1 MPASTDTAKPANG
14 HAKPSETKP
23 SEAKP
28 AQVKSNPVKQNQ
40 ARSSQEWPALMES
53 GAGLSEAERA
63 AKDPMAA
70 PTERLPTQPLTL
82 EDGKARIRNG
92 AGRVTAEVK
101 KRPLLYI
108 GLGALALGGVAA
120 LLGRRAIFRAA
131 APMLVRAVARHP
143 MDAARLA
150 ARHPRGAYRLIAMG
164 VEPTVHSG
172 MRTIRGLPQKMRDL
186 ELPQRVRDLELQ
198 QRLRDLETT
207 LASTLQAVRE
217 LPQAVRDKVAHRG

>member
-14 HAKPSETKP
+14 HAKPGETKP
-23 SEAKP
+23 GDG
-28 AQVKSNPVKQNQ
+28 KSNPAKTSQ
-40 ARSSQEWPALMES
+40 AKSSQDWPALMES

-70 PTERLPTQPLTL
+70 PTERMPTQPLTL
-82 EDGKARIRNG
+82 EDGKARLRNG
-92 AGRVTAEVK
+92 ADRVTSEVK

-120 LLGRRAIFRAA
+120 FLGRRAIFRAA
-131 APMLVRAVARHP
+131 APMLVKAAVRHP
-143 MDAARLA
+143 VDTARLA
-150 ARHPRGAYRLIAMG
+150 ARHPKGAYRLLAMG

-172 MRTIRGLPQKMRDL
+172 MKTIRGLPRKVRDL
-186 ELPQRVRDLELQ
+186 DLPQRVKDLELQ
-198 QRLRDLETT
+198 QRLHDLEATV
-207 LASTLQAVRE
+207 ASTLQAVRE